1 MILAYIY
8 CDFSRHAW
16 LTIGAGVGFF
26 LAVSLLLVIVLLVAK
41 RFLVQTGDVTI
52 TVNGDRKIT
61 TEAGKSLLSTMADSN
76 VFLPSA
82 CGGKGSCGQCR
93 VQVIAGGG
101 ESLPTE
107 AVHFTRRPGVGD
119 SLPPRLYT
127 LHAAR

>member
-76 VFLPSA
+76 VFLRLA
-82 CGGKGSCGQCR
+82 AEKAAVANAGCR
-93 VQVIAGGG
+93 C
-101 ESLPTE
+101 LP
-107 AVHFTRRPGVGD
+107 AVASRC
-119 SLPPRLYT
+119 PPRLYT

>member
-82 CGGKGSCGQCR
+82 CGGKAAVANAGCR
-93 VQVIAGGG
+93 C
-101 ESLPTE
+101 LP
-107 AVHFTRRPGVGD
+107 AVASRC
-119 SLPPRLYT
+119 PPRLYT